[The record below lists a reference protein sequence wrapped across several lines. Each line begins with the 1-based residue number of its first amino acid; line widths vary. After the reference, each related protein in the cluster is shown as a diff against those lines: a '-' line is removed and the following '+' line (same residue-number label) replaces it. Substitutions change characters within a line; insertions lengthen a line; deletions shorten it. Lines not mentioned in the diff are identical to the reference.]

1 MCWIGIGLWLRL
13 PSLCLPQL
21 GMAFSVFSLLLW
33 TGLDVLGKTPV
44 AIAETVPAM
53 SPAVVSTLRRV
64 KPLATATA
72 VVVGLT
78 VASGAF
84 VAGNDAGHA
93 YNDWPLMAGRV
104 IPELI
109 WEDKVCAT
117 SLVCLPSLACAFRT
131 PGVHVLSG
139 CSTDG

>member
-1 MCWIGIGLWLRL
+1 MYLPGLLLCCCWVKVC
-13 PSLCLPQL
+13 SLCSQL

-33 TGLDVLGKTPV
+33 TGLDVLGRAPAV
-44 AIAETVPAM
+44 IADATPAM
-53 SPAVVSTLRRV
+53 SPAVVTTLRRV
-64 KPLATATA
+64 KPLAAATA

-93 YNDWPLMAGRV
+93 YNDWPLMAGRF

-109 WEDKVCAT
+109 WEDKVGWFDCG
-117 SLVCLPSLACAFRT
+117 PSPVR
-131 PGVHVLSG
+131 G
-139 CSTDG
+139 